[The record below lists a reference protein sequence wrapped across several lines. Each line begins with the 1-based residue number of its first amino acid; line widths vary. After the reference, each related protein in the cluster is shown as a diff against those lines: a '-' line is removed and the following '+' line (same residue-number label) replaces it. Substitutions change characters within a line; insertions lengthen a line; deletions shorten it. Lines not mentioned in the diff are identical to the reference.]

1 MPLLD
6 TVAAAVRRERL
17 IPDGAAV
24 LIALSG
30 GADSMALLH
39 AMRALAPAH
48 GWRLAAAHVNH
59 GLRGDEAERDEA
71 FAREWC
77 ARWSVPLHVM
87 RADVAA
93 EAAARGEGLEET
105 GRRIRYAFF
114 NELCACEGYDRIA
127 TAHTASDNVETL
139 LLHLARGSGVRGLGG
154 IRPLLG
160 RRIRPLLDVT
170 REEVEAYC
178 RENAVPF
185 VTDSTNFDTAYCRN
199 LLRHEAVPALRRVNP
214 RLEEAA
220 GRLAR
225 AARRDDDCLET
236 LAAALLDEARLAEDV
251 FDPAPLAAAHEA
263 LRLRALRRLAGEE
276 AEERH
281 AAALDTLLTVGG
293 SVNLPGGRTALL
305 ADGRLQIRPAAPRAA
320 VPYFEWTIRPGE
332 RCEICGRIYQIACVS
347 LEEYEKKKKIHKNLL
362 KNTVNYDKISG
373 DLVVR
378 QRLPGD
384 AYHPMGRQG
393 GKSLKKLFNEAKIPP
408 EIRDTIPIL
417 CDSAGILLA
426 YGCGCDERVR
436 PDESTRRFLIITVE
450 DGR

>member
-1 MPLLD
+1 MKNW
-6 TVAAAVRRERL
+6 
-17 IPDGAAV
+17 
-24 LIALSG
+24 LS
-30 GADSMALLH
+30 AALLS
-39 AMRALAPAH
+39 AAFLLTGCSGAPAQEPES
-48 GWRLAAAHVNH
+48 ATF
-59 GLRGDEAERDEA
+59 
-71 FAREWC
+71 FA
-77 ARWSVPLHVM
+77 M
-87 RADVAA
+87 
-93 EAAARGEGLEET
+93 
-105 GRRIRYAFF
+105 
-114 NELCACEGYDRIA
+114 
-127 TAHTASDNVETL
+127 
-139 LLHLARGSGVRGLGG
+139 
-154 IRPLLG
+154 
-160 RRIRPLLDVT
+160 
-170 REEVEAYC
+170 
-178 RENAVPF
+178 
-185 VTDSTNFDTAYCRN
+185 DTAMDFTVY
-199 LLRHEAVPALRRVNP
+199 
-214 RLEEAA
+214 
-220 GRLAR
+220 G
-225 AARRDDDCLET
+225 D
-236 LAAALLDEARLAEDV
+236 AALLDEARLAEDV

-393 GKSLKKLFNEAKIPP
+393 GKSLKKLFNEAKISP

>member
-1 MPLLD
+1 M
-6 TVAAAVRRERL
+6 
-17 IPDGAAV
+17 
-24 LIALSG
+24 
-30 GADSMALLH
+30 
-39 AMRALAPAH
+39 
-48 GWRLAAAHVNH
+48 
-59 GLRGDEAERDEA
+59 
-71 FAREWC
+71 
-77 ARWSVPLHVM
+77 
-87 RADVAA
+87 
-93 EAAARGEGLEET
+93 
-105 GRRIRYAFF
+105 
-114 NELCACEGYDRIA
+114 
-127 TAHTASDNVETL
+127 ETL

-199 LLRHEAVPALRRVNP
+199 LLRHKAVPALRRVNP

-251 FDPAPLAAAHEA
+251 FDPAPLAASHEA

-305 ADGRLQIRPAAPRAA
+305 ADGRLQIRPAVPRAA

-393 GKSLKKLFNEAKIPP
+393 GKSLKKLFNEAKISP

-436 PDESTRRFLIITVE
+436 PDESTRRFLIITAE